1 MTIFVKLALASAAAL
16 MGTAAAA
23 NNIPFESNGR
33 TVEVDYKDLDLSKK
47 ADQRTLTQRIR
58 RAAVKVCPGRTVGE
72 TRACQLSALN
82 NVREPIAAAIAKAH
96 GPDAGQFAAVSKDK
110 VPGTGD

>member
-16 MGTAAAA
+16 MGTAAVA

-47 ADQRTLTQRIR
+47 ADQRTLTSVF
-58 RAAVKVCPGRTVGE
+58 A
-72 TRACQLSALN
+72 
-82 NVREPIAAAIAKAH
+82 
-96 GPDAGQFAAVSKDK
+96 GP
-110 VPGTGD
+110 P